1 MAKINFRKL
10 HRTIAPIIFL
20 PLIISALTGTIFV
33 VGETFL
39 EESEEF
45 EDIILGIHQ
54 GEFLGKPLV
63 PVYILLVG
71 LGLIGIIVTGIIMF
85 NQKRNNRLGNLIHGK
100 INPRSIHG
108 FLAPILFAPLLV
120 SAITGIGYRI
130 GRAWFNL
137 PKEKVEILMD
147 IHQGSYFGSFLQMI
161 YILLIGLGLI
171 AILISG
177 IQMTGIFRKRI
188 SNV

>member
-10 HRTIAPIIFL
+10 HRTTAPILFI
-20 PLIISALTGTIFV
+20 PLLLSALTGTIYIL
-33 VGETFL
+33 GETLFG
-39 EESEEF
+39 ESEKFGEF
-45 EDIILGIHQ
+45 ILGVHE
-54 GEFLGKPLV
+54 GKFLGKPLV
-63 PVYILLVG
+63 PIYILLIG
-71 LGLIGIIVTGIIMF
+71 LGLIGLIITGIIMF
-85 NQKRNNRLGNLIHGK
+85 SQKRNNRLRNLIHGK
-100 INPRSIHG
+100 VNPRSIHG

-137 PKEKVEILMD
+137 PKEKIEILMD

-188 SNV
+188 SNL